1 MAFDLRTLKNAKGK
15 IDATVRTS
23 LASLQ
28 AELELRRKSNEK
40 LSPAEKT
47 RVTRFLQSIIDL
59 TDEGDFQT
67 RLVRLASY
75 VREHA

>member
-1 MAFDLRTLKNAKGK
+1 MAFDLLTLKNAKGK
-15 IDATVRTS
+15 IDEAVRAS
-23 LASLQ
+23 LSSLQ
-28 AELELRRKSNEK
+28 AELELRRKSHEK
-40 LSPAEKT
+40 LSSSEKK
-47 RVTRFLQSIIDL
+47 RVAGFLQSIINL